1 MIQVN
6 NVVKTF
12 DGFRAL
18 DGLTMRAEKGSIY
31 GLVGPNGAGKSTI
44 LRHIMGIYRPDSG
57 SVLVDGQPVYE
68 NPAVKA
74 KIAAIPDELYYFTS
88 ATTRD
93 MMHFYRGLYPQFDTK
108 RYEAL
113 KEAFP
118 DVDEKQPIRRLSKGM
133 QKQSAFWLTL
143 CCNPEVLVLDE
154 PVDGLD
160 PVMRRQVWSLLMGD
174 VSQRGTTVLVSSHN
188 LRELEDVCDHVGVL
202 SHGKVLLERSLT
214 DLQDNVVKL
223 QIAFADGQL
232 PQLPEDLNLLH
243 TTQIG
248 RVYTLIVRGNPAD
261 IRARMAQY
269 NPILMEAL
277 PLSLEEIFIYEMGG
291 EDYGVRDIVL

>member
-93 MMHFYRGLYPQFDTK
+93 MMHFYRGLYPQFDSK

-118 DVDEKQPIRRLSKGM
+118 EVDERQPIRRLSKGM